1 MNDLANES
9 SLSNTNQTSPNASQQ
24 QAHDLEIPIKFRL
37 SNGREHRL
45 YCKQSEKFRTIKR
58 RLAMLENGALDS
70 HVQRFF
76 FGGKLLRDRSTVSD
90 ARLQRNFV
98 VQVILNEMP
107 STPNGAI
114 TTTSHMNTNS
124 DSHVILSNPTPIEVP
139 HLTSVN

>member
-1 MNDLANES
+1 MRATTKMSNHSHSTEVNPIVREIKKHRRKQKSTSHQTMNDLANES

-76 FGGKLLRDRSTVSD
+76 FGGKLLRM
-90 ARLQRNFV
+90 LK
-98 VQVILNEMP
+98 
-107 STPNGAI
+107 
-114 TTTSHMNTNS
+114 
-124 DSHVILSNPTPIEVP
+124 
-139 HLTSVN
+139 